1 LVLQVLRR
9 GRHERA
15 RAQGTVRNNLP
26 YLTKLGGFDID
37 LQIEGEVLLV
47 RQQDK
52 PGLIA
57 AVAQRLASDNVNV
70 SFMTVGRVGKGQDA
84 LMAIGIDSRPS
95 EDTLRSIND
104 VDGITEWGLFKDM

>member
-1 LVLQVLRR
+1 ML
-9 GRHERA
+9 
-15 RAQGTVRNNLP
+15 QGTVRGNSP

-37 LQIEGEVLLV
+37 VQIEGEVLLV

-57 AVAQRLASDNVNV
+57 AVAQLLAADNVNV
-70 SFMTVGRVGKGQDA
+70 SFMTVGRLGKGKDA
-84 LMAIGIDSRPS
+84 LMAIGIDSSPS
-95 EDTLRSIND
+95 KETLSKINE